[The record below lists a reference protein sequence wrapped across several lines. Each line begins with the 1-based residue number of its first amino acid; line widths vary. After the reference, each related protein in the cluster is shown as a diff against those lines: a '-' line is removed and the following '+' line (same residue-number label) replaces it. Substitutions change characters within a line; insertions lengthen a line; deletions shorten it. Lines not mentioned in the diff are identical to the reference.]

1 MNWAGHAHYSR
12 RSRFGAIAAE
22 SSLRYRL
29 RTDNAQHKHGDDMA
43 AILVLGGIK
52 GGIGK
57 STIASNLSV
66 LAARGGHETLLIDA
80 DPQETTATWAAARS
94 EHDGLAPVT
103 TVSIVGKQI
112 RDELRKLSA
121 KYDTIIVDSGARDSI
136 TQRAALSV
144 AQTVLLPFPPRGPD
158 LWTLD
163 AVVQTIADIR
173 MINETLRG
181 IAFVNRADPFGHDN
195 DEAEEAFAEHAGIIE
210 AAPVRVGNRKGIA
223 VAHLGGMAAVE
234 MLRPDPKAVAELD
247 ALFRCVFD
255 MSKVW

>member
-1 MNWAGHAHYSR
+1 
-12 RSRFGAIAAE
+12 
-22 SSLRYRL
+22 
-29 RTDNAQHKHGDDMA
+29 
-43 AILVLGGIK
+43 
-52 GGIGK
+52 
-57 STIASNLSV
+57 
-66 LAARGGHETLLIDA
+66 
-80 DPQETTATWAAARS
+80 
-94 EHDGLAPVT
+94 VT

-210 AAPVRVGNRKGIA
+210 AAPVRVGNRKARCGSGIA
-223 VAHLGGMAAVE
+223 GVHDEQVRQTDEG
-234 MLRPDPKAVAELD
+234 
-247 ALFRCVFD
+247 
-255 MSKVW
+255 